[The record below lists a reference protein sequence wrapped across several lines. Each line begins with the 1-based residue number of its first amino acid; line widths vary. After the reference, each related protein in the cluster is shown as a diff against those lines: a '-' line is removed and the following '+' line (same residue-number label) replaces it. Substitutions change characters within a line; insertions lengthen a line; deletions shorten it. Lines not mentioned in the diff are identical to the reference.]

1 MKVRLSA
8 EADADIRRLIV
19 QGLDRFGPGQVAD
32 YLDGL
37 DMTFSSIGDYPELGK
52 ARSEFRLPYRTF
64 AYHAHI
70 IFYRIDDDGVLIT
83 RIRHG
88 REDWLDE

>member
-8 EADADIRRLIV
+8 EADADIRLIIV
-19 QGLDRFGPGQVAD
+19 QGLETFGPIQVAD

-37 DMTFSSIGDYPELGK
+37 EAVFASICEHPELGR
-52 ARSEFRLPYRTF
+52 ARSEFRLPYRT
-64 AYHAHI
+64 YPYQAHI
-70 IFYRIDDDGVLIT
+70 IFYRIDNDGVLIT

-88 REDWLDE
+88 REDWLSE

>member
-1 MKVRLSA
+1 MKVRLST
-8 EADADIRRLIV
+8 EADADIRLIIV
-19 QGLDRFGPGQVAD
+19 QGLERFGLVQVAG

-37 DMTFSSIGDYPELGK
+37 EAIFDPIAKHPQLGK
-52 ARSEFRLPYRTF
+52 ARSEFRLPYRT
-64 AYHAHI
+64 YPYNAHI

-88 REDWLDE
+88 WEDWLDE

>member
-8 EADADIRRLIV
+8 EADADIRRLIS
-19 QGLDRFGPGQVAD
+19 QGLEQFGPVQVSA

-37 DMTFSSIGDYPELGK
+37 EATFRALGEHPLLGK
-52 ARSEFRLPYRTF
+52 ARAEFRLPYRT
-64 AYHAHI
+64 YTYQAHI
-70 IFYRIDDDGVLIT
+70 IFYRIDDDGILIT

-88 REDWLDE
+88 REDWLAE

>member
-8 EADADIRRLIV
+8 EADADIRRLIS
-19 QGLDRFGPGQVAD
+19 QGLEQFGPRQVSD

-37 DMTFSSIGDYPELGK
+37 EAIFRSLAEHPLLGK
-52 ARSEFRLPYRTF
+52 ERTEFRLPYRTY
-64 AYHAHI
+64 AYQAHI

-88 REDWLDE
+88 REDWLSE